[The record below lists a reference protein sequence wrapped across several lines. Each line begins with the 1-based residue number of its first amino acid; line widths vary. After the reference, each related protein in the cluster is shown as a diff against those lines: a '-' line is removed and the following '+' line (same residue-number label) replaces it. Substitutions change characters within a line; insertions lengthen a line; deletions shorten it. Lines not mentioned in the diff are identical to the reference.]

1 MEFFEEINNLRWISL
16 VNITEAKLALN
27 IRIIGAVDLSADI
40 LATAY
45 NIHFNNYAAYC
56 VIDESYRKQAGDNA
70 ALFRTFTQSNYL
82 DFLQLDTTTGDPIAE
97 LKHYAFYCLNHIIH
111 VAAFEEPVIVKG

>member
-1 MEFFEEINNLRWISL
+1 MEFFEEINGLRWISL
-16 VNITEAKLALN
+16 VNINEAKSELD
-27 IRIIGAVDLSADI
+27 IRIIGAVDLNSDV

-45 NIHFNNYAAYC
+45 NIYFKNYAAYS
-56 VIDESYRKQAGDNA
+56 VIDESYTIHPDDTSE
-70 ALFRTFTQSNYL
+70 LFRIYTQSNYL
-82 DFLQLDTTTGDPIAE
+82 DFLRIDTTADTFISE